1 VPDRLRFKNVNMKR
15 TELRK
20 LVDECYRILGP
31 AETANV
37 VDGVKGVG
45 FTYATR
51 GGMTIA
57 VGDIVI
63 PPDKGKRLVEADA
76 AVDQIDRQFQ
86 RGLITDDERYEQ
98 VVDVWQKTTNDLS
111 TAMMDGLDRSARFG

>member
-31 AETANV
+31 AETAEV

-45 FTYATR
+45 FQYATR

-63 PPDKGKRLVEADA
+63 PRTRPLASSLRTRP
-76 AVDQIDRQFQ
+76 VDQIDRQFQ
-86 RGLITDDERYEQ
+86 RGPHHR
-98 VVDVWQKTTNDLS
+98 
-111 TAMMDGLDRSARFG
+111 

>member
-31 AETANV
+31 DETAHV

-45 FTYATR
+45 FEYATR

-57 VGDIVI
+57 VGDIVDPARTRRRRLEPRT
-63 PPDKGKRLVEADA
+63 PPSTR
-76 AVDQIDRQFQ
+76 
-86 RGLITDDERYEQ
+86 
-98 VVDVWQKTTNDLS
+98 S
-111 TAMMDGLDRSARFG
+111 TASSSAA